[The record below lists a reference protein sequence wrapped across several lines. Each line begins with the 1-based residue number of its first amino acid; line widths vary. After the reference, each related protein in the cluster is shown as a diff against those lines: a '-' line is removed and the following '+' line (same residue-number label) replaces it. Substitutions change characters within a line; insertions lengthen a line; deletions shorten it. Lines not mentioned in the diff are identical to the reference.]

1 MIIKSYETSKIN
13 IKKNNIILLY
23 GKNSG
28 LKKEIISS
36 VLLKKLN
43 YNVTFYEEKEILDN
57 KDIFFEN
64 ISSNSLFEKEK
75 TIIIK
80 RASDKILKTIEEV
93 NEKNLEDILIIID
106 AENLEKK
113 SKLRTFFEK
122 NKKLVC
128 VPFYPDNDQTLSK
141 LTYNFFRDKKI
152 SVSNS
157 NINLIV
163 NKCNGDRE
171 KLMSELHKV
180 EYFSKNGKKI
190 DNENISKLINLID
203 NYSMSELIDNCLAK
217 NKKKTIS
224 ILNENNFS
232 NEDCIMITRS
242 FIIKAKKLLALAKT
256 FETNNNI
263 DFTISSAKPPIF
275 WKEKEIIKQQI
286 YKWKPEYIKKLI
298 YSLSEIELQIKK
310 NINNSINIITDF
322 ILTQSSVETS
332 N

>member
-1 MIIKSYETSKIN
+1 MIIKSYEISKIN

-28 LKKEIISS
+28 LKKEVISS
-36 VLLKKLN
+36 VLLKKIN
-43 YNVTFYEEKEILDN
+43 HNVTFYEEKEILDN
-57 KDIFFEN
+57 KNIFFEN

-93 NEKNLEDILIIID
+93 KEKNLEDILIIID

-128 VPFYPDNDQTLSK
+128 IPFYPDNDQTLSK

-203 NYSMSELIDNCLAK
+203 NHSMSELIDNCLAK

-232 NEDCIMITRS
+232 NDDCIIITRS

-275 WKEKEIIKQQI
+275 WKEKEITKQQI

-298 YSLSEIELQIKK
+298 YSLNDTELQIKK

-322 ILTQSSVETS
+322 ILLQSSSVT
-332 N
+332 NN